1 MPLKPHKLSEVI
13 GALWPQWV
21 GQYGLVTGPSS
32 MGIVDANAED
42 LALVRTTVLYCTVL
56 YTAHHATPG
65 LLLLMCTSL

>member
-42 LALVRTTVLYCTVL
+42 LALVRTTVLYT
-56 YTAHHATPG
+56 THHATRDL